1 MQQLYNG
8 FSGLYIE
15 VSGRFVRQDNLRRVE
30 HGTRYHDA
38 LLLTARK
45 LVWQFIALVLHPD
58 KVEYFGYAFLDFLF
72 ILPSGGTKHKLQII
86 VHRTIG
92 EQLEIL
98 KNNAQLAPQLR
109 NVLAL
114 DGCHPITEHFGLT
127 GSHIELAIEGFEQA
141 GLAGAHFTH
150 QINELPL
157 VQLQINFAQH
167 TEFLLMY
174 LYIGIVNQCFVH
186 ESLCLI
192 CNSRARS
199 SIRYPLEVSNTIR
212 W

>member
-1 MQQLYNG
+1 MA
-8 FSGLYIE
+8 FP
-15 VSGRFVRQDNLRRVE
+15 VSTSRFPVGSSADNLRRVE

-45 LVWQFIALVLHPD
+45 LVWQFIALILHPD

-72 ILPSGGTKHKLQII
+72 ILPSGGTKHKLQTI

-157 VQLQINFAQH
+157 CSCKL
-167 TEFLLMY
+167 T
-174 LYIGIVNQCFVH
+174 
-186 ESLCLI
+186 SL
-192 CNSRARS
+192 STQS
-199 SIRYPLEVSNTIR
+199 SC
-212 W
+212 